1 VPRKPTVAALS
12 SAVVIGGAGFIGSH
26 LVDRL
31 LVDDVTIDVV
41 DDFTTGSLA
50 NLAEARARGG
60 RLSIQQ
66 LDAAAPELSTLL
78 ERRAPEVLYLVR
90 GLGSDARDPLLA
102 VEALAVLVACLE
114 VVRSVSPKSKVVVV
128 LPASQV
134 YGEIP
139 LRDLPV
145 REDHERVP
153 TTVSGIIA
161 NSMLEVLAGYRDR
174 HAVEY
179 TALVMPTVY
188 GPRMR
193 PDSNVVAAALAA
205 RDNGIEFAIHGD
217 GRQTR
222 DLLWIDDAVDALVR
236 AAGKG
241 GGLALNIGTGVQTNV
256 RDIWRTVGSGAP
268 AANAP
273 KRTHHVSRV
282 ALSSARAR
290 LHLGWAPFTT
300 VDDGLSR
307 LLG

>member
-1 VPRKPTVAALS
+1 MPRKPSILAPT

-31 LVDDVTIDVV
+31 LDHDVTVDVV

-50 NLAEARARGG
+50 NLAEARARGA

-78 ERRAPEVLYLVR
+78 ERRTPEVLYLVR
-90 GLGSDARDPLLA
+90 GLGSDARHPLLA

-114 VVRSVSPKSKVVVV
+114 AIRTVSPKSKVVAV

-145 REDHERVP
+145 REDHERTPV
-153 TTVSGIIA
+153 TVSGIIA
-161 NSMLEVLAGYRDR
+161 NSMLDVLAGYRDR

-193 PDSNVVAAALAA
+193 PDGNVVAAALAA
-205 RDNGIEFAIHGD
+205 RDNGTEFTFHGD

-222 DLLWIDDAVDALVR
+222 DLLWIDDATEALVR

-241 GGLALNIGTGVQTNV
+241 GGLALNIGTGVQTTV
-256 RDIWRTVGSGAP
+256 RDIWRSVGSGAP
-268 AANAP
+268 AASAP
-273 KRTHHVSRV
+273 KRSHHVSRV
-282 ALSSARAR
+282 ALSAARAR
-290 LHLGWAPFTT
+290 LHLGWSPFTT
-300 VDDGLSR
+300 VDEGLSR

>member
-1 VPRKPTVAALS
+1 MPRKPTVVAPS

-31 LVDDVTIDVV
+31 LDDDVAVDVV
-41 DDFTTGSLA
+41 DDFSTGSLA
-50 NLAEARARGG
+50 NLADARARGA

-78 ERRAPEVLYLVR
+78 ERRTPDVLYLVR
-90 GLGSDARDPLLA
+90 GLGSDARHPLLA

-114 VVRSVSPKSKVVVV
+114 AVRMVTPKTKVVAV

-145 REDHERVP
+145 REDHERSP
-153 TTVSGIIA
+153 GTVSGIIA
-161 NSMLEVLAGYRDR
+161 NSMLDVMAGYRDR
-174 HAVEY
+174 HAVDF
-179 TALVMPTVY
+179 TALIMPTVF

-193 PDSNVVAAALAA
+193 PDGNVVAAALAA
-205 RDNGIEFAIHGD
+205 RSGETEFAIHGD

-241 GGLALNIGTGVQTNV
+241 GGLALNIGTGVQTAV
-256 RDIWRTVGSGAP
+256 RDIWRAIGGGAP
-268 AANAP
+268 ATSAP
-273 KRTHHVSRV
+273 KPTHHVTRV

-290 LHLGWAPFTT
+290 LHLGWSPFTS
-300 VDDGLSR
+300 VDEGLKR
-307 LLG
+307 LVG

>member
-1 VPRKPTVAALS
+1 MPRKPTIVAPT

-31 LVDDVTIDVV
+31 LDHDVTVDVV

-50 NLAEARARGG
+50 NLAEARARGA

-78 ERRAPEVLYLVR
+78 ERRTPEVLYLVR
-90 GLGSDARDPLLA
+90 GLGSDARHPLLA

-114 VVRSVSPKSKVVVV
+114 AIRTVSPKSKVVAV

-145 REDHERVP
+145 REDHERTPV
-153 TTVSGIIA
+153 TVSGIIA
-161 NSMLEVLAGYRDR
+161 NSMLDVLAGYRDR

-193 PDSNVVAAALAA
+193 PDGNVVAAALAA
-205 RDNGIEFAIHGD
+205 RDNGTEF
-217 GRQTR
+217 T
-222 DLLWIDDAVDALVR
+222 
-236 AAGKG
+236 
-241 GGLALNIGTGVQTNV
+241 
-256 RDIWRTVGSGAP
+256 
-268 AANAP
+268 
-273 KRTHHVSRV
+273 
-282 ALSSARAR
+282 
-290 LHLGWAPFTT
+290 
-300 VDDGLSR
+300 
-307 LLG
+307 